1 MEDNKIQFA
10 GRKISEIDPQQF
22 RNIVFDLVK
31 DADFYM
37 SAKLTDDKM
46 TKLINWSY
54 YHITKKF
61 NYMELMYVT
70 AAFEQGAM
78 GNLGGW
84 HNLDPRNINLW
95 LIAQKR
101 IYEERLVEKYKRE
114 DEQSRNLRF
123 KDKKPDGFVATSVRI
138 KVGWLGDGLI
148 SSNQYDSFSASAIF
162 DLLKQGY
169 TEAQIKPQM
178 VVPEYDKPREKRY

>member
-1 MEDNKIQFA
+1 MADNKTQYA
-10 GRKISEIDPQQF
+10 GRKISEIDSQEL

-31 DADFYM
+31 DADFFM
-37 SAKLTDDKM
+37 SAKLTDEKM

-61 NYMELMYVT
+61 NFMELMYIT

-95 LIAQKR
+95 LINERKN
-101 IYEERLVEKYKRE
+101 YEERLAEKIKRE
-114 DEQSRNLRF
+114 DEQNRDARCRE
-123 KDKKPDGFVATSVRI
+123 KKPDSFVATSVRI
-138 KVGWLGDGLI
+138 KIGWLGDGLI
-148 SSNQYDSFSASAIF
+148 SSDQYDSFSASAIF
-162 DLLKQGY
+162 DLLKKGY
-169 TEAQIKPQM
+169 TEAQIRPQM
-178 VVPEYDKPREKRY
+178 VVPGYVKEK